1 VIEGI
6 SMAFFIKILETTTDL
21 NLEEV
26 LKVMV
31 ATVGNYHRHY
41 IVESHVPEKNH

>member
-1 VIEGI
+1 
-6 SMAFFIKILETTTDL
+6 MAFLIKILETTTDL

-31 ATVGNYHRHY
+31 ATVGNYHGY
-41 IVESHVPEKNH
+41 NIVEGHVPEKNH